1 MVAPGFART
10 PVVGVVGA
18 EITVVKTLA
27 GAGTV
32 EVAPFKIGTPAVAVT
47 VPAAV
52 FGCVTPAGTA
62 ATVAPTL
69 AATGVIV
76 IVPPEEV
83 GATLLRSPRS

>member
-1 MVAPGFART
+1 
-10 PVVGVVGA
+10 VVGA

-47 VPAAV
+47 VL
-52 FGCVTPAGTA
+52 AGTA

-69 AATGVIV
+69 AVTGVIV
-76 IVPPEEV
+76 IIPPEV

>member
-1 MVAPGFART
+1 VAAPGIART

-27 GAGTV
+27 RAGTV
-32 EVAPFKIGTPAVAVT
+32 EVAPFKIGTPAVAFT
-47 VPAAV
+47 VPAAM
-52 FGCVTPAGTA
+52 FGCATLAGTA

-69 AATGVIV
+69 AVTGVIV
-76 IVPPEEV
+76 IIPPEV

>member
-1 MVAPGFART
+1 MVAPGLART

-18 EITVVKTLA
+18 EIIVVKTLA

-32 EVAPFKIGTPAVAVT
+32 EVAPFKIGTPAVAFT
-47 VPAAV
+47 V
-52 FGCVTPAGTA
+52 PAGTA

-69 AATGVIV
+69 AVTGVIV
-76 IVPPEEV
+76 IIPPEV